1 MFRIGELARRAECL
15 VQTVRYYEA
24 EGLLPEPAR
33 TEGNFRLYDDVHL
46 DRLLFIRRCRAKDMS
61 LIEIRQLLSYRDQ
74 PELGCAEVND
84 LMDLHIT
91 QVRAKIR
98 ELQELEQQLTTLRR
112 SCSSERPV
120 RECGILNSL
129 ADITEQA

>member
-33 TEGNFRLYDDVHL
+33 SEGNFRLYDEMHL
-46 DRLLFIRRCRAKDMS
+46 DRLLFIRRCRAKDMN
-61 LIEIRQLLSYRDQ
+61 LVEIRQLLSFRDR

-84 LMDLHIT
+84 LMDAHIR
-91 QVRAKIR
+91 QVRTKIR
-98 ELQELEQQLTTLRR
+98 ELHELERQLLELRR
-112 SCSSERPV
+112 SCGSDRQASQ
-120 RECGILNSL
+120 CGILNGL
-129 ADITEQA
+129 AEVN

>member
-33 TEGNFRLYDDVHL
+33 SEGNFRLYDEAHL
-46 DRLLFIRRCRAKDMS
+46 DRLLFIRRCRAKDMN
-61 LIEIRQLLSYRDQ
+61 LIEVRQLLSFRDQ
-74 PELGCAEVND
+74 PELACAEVND
-84 LMDLHIT
+84 LMDAHIG

-98 ELQELEQQLTTLRR
+98 ELQELERQLRELRH
-112 SCSSERPV
+112 SCGSDRQAG
-120 RECGILNSL
+120 ECGILNGL
-129 ADITEQA
+129 AEVN